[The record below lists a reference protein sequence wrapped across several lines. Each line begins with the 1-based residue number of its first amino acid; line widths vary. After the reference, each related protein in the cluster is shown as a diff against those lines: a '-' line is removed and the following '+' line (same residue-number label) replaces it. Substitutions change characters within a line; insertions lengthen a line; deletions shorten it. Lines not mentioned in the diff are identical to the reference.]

1 MGSSDH
7 NICRVRVQLP
17 GSRGLH
23 GREAAMIV
31 KLARAFDAELML
43 ECHGRTTN
51 ARSIMEILS
60 LGSETCAAWT
70 ATAEGP
76 EAEKLIRAVEAVFAA
91 GVVAEKE

>member
-1 MGSSDH
+1 MGANDH
-7 NICRVRVQLP
+7 NICRRRVAVP
-17 GSRGLH
+17 GFRGLH
-23 GREAAMIV
+23 GREAAMLV

-51 ARSIMEILS
+51 ARSIMELLS
-60 LGSETCAAWT
+60 LGSENCAEWT

>member
-7 NICRVRVQLP
+7 NICRVRVKLP
-17 GSRGLH
+17 GSGGLH

-60 LGSETCAAWT
+60 LGAENCAEWI

-91 GVVAEKE
+91 GVAADKE